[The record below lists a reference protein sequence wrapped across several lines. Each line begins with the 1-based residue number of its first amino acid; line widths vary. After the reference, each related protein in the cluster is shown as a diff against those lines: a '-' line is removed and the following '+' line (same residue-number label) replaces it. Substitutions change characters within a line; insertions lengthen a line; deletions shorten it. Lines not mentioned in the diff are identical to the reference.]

1 MASTTT
7 TPDDFASRSS
17 PEVDVI
23 GDRQHLAGLMVEIR
37 NLLRADT
44 AVLLLLDISGRQLEP
59 IVTVGF
65 GRAYR
70 AAMRVPVGRGFAGLV
85 ARSRSSVMITD
96 LDAADIVNPVLRG
109 SGLRSLLGAP
119 LIVDDELV
127 GVVHVGS
134 ALERT
139 FTEEDDGLLKR
150 SAERLARA
158 IQDRRTAEEHT
169 ASLILQR
176 SLLPGVLPLVPGI
189 DFAARYLPADGD
201 FGGDWYDVFTLP
213 GGLVGVVMGD
223 VAGHGLASSVIMG
236 RLRSALRAYALD
248 YDDPADVL
256 THLDQKLTHFE
267 RGAMAT
273 VLYIVIPP
281 PFNEMFISSA
291 GHLAP
296 VIANPRTSVPRRQI
310 DITVDPPLGVTP
322 AWARRVT
329 VVPLTIGDVVCAFT
343 DGLVERRP
351 VADNLFPD
359 LDANIDLVAQAL
371 EDDTAEANCSHVL
384 AQVLS
389 DDADDDI
396 ALLVMR
402 RT

>member
-1 MASTTT
+1 M
-7 TPDDFASRSS
+7 
-17 PEVDVI
+17 
-23 GDRQHLAGLMVEIR
+23 
-37 NLLRADT
+37 
-44 AVLLLLDISGRQLEP
+44 
-59 IVTVGF
+59 
-65 GRAYR
+65 
-70 AAMRVPVGRGFAGLV
+70 
-85 ARSRSSVMITD
+85 
-96 LDAADIVNPVLRG
+96 
-109 SGLRSLLGAP
+109 
-119 LIVDDELV
+119 IVDDELV

-134 ALERT
+134 VLERT
-139 FTEEDDGLLKR
+139 FTEDDDGLLNR

-176 SLLPGVLPLVPGI
+176 SLLPGVLPQIPEI

-213 GGLVGVVMGD
+213 GGQGGIVMGD
-223 VAGHGLASSVIMG
+223 VAGHGLAASVIMG

-248 YDDPADVL
+248 YVDPGVVL
-256 THLDQKLTHFE
+256 THLDRKLTHFE

-273 VLYIVIPP
+273 VLYMVSEP
-281 PFNEMFISSA
+281 PFTEMIISSA

-296 VIANPRTSVPRRQI
+296 VIANPSSSAPGHQLQI
-310 DITVDPPLGVTP
+310 AVDPPLGSAPDWV
-322 AWARRVT
+322 RRTT
-329 VVPLTIGDVVCAFT
+329 VWPLEVGDIVCAFT

-351 VADNLFPD
+351 NERDLYPD
-359 LDANIDLVAQAL
+359 LDVNVAAIAGAL
-371 EDDTAEANCSHVL
+371 RDDTAEANCSHVL
-384 AQVLS
+384 ARVLP

>member
-1 MASTTT
+1 MAALTT
-7 TPDDFASRSS
+7 TPDDFASRPS

-44 AVLLLLDISGRQLEP
+44 AVLLLLDATGRQLEP
-59 IVTVGF
+59 VISVGL

-70 AAMRVPVGRGFAGLV
+70 AAMRVPIGRGFAGLV
-85 ARSRSSVMITD
+85 ATRRSNVMITD
-96 LDAADIVNPVLRG
+96 LATADIVNPVLRG

-119 LIVDDELV
+119 LIVADELV

-134 ALERT
+134 MLERT
-139 FTEEDDGLLKR
+139 FTEEDDSLLTR

-169 ASLILQR
+169 AALILQR
-176 SLLPGVLPLVPGI
+176 SLLPGVLPQIPGI

-213 GGLVGVVMGD
+213 GGQVGVVMGD

-236 RLRSALRAYALD
+236 RLRSALRAYSLD
-248 YDDPADVL
+248 YDDPAEVL
-256 THLDQKLTHFE
+256 THLDRKLTHFE

-281 PFNEMFISSA
+281 PFDKMIISSA

-296 VIANPRTSVPRRQI
+296 VVANPRSAGPRRQLEI
-310 DITVDPPLGVTP
+310 AVDPPLGVTS
-322 AWARRVT
+322 AWARRAT
-329 VVPLTIGDVVCAFT
+329 VIPLSAGDIVCAFT

-351 VADNLFPD
+351 GTDLFPD
-359 LDANIDLVAQAL
+359 IDSNIYAVADAL
-371 EDDTAEANCSHVL
+371 EEDTAEANCSHVL
-384 AQVLS
+384 ARVLP